1 MSDSILMVPLI
12 YKPQDAVI
20 RLLEQVL
27 EDAKR
32 GGTTSIAMVV
42 VNCNGSIQTP
52 CQGGQI
58 REMAQGVEKLGKDI
72 ADSYSQALECIGKYK
87 STV

>member
-1 MSDSILMVPLI
+1 MSDAILLVPPV
-12 YKPQDAVI
+12 YKADHAVI

-27 EDAKR
+27 EDARR
-32 GGTTSIAMVV
+32 GGTTSIAIIA
-42 VNCNGSIQTP
+42 VNCNGTIQTP

-58 REMAQGVEKLGKDI
+58 REIAQGVEKLRADI
-72 ADSYSQALECIGKYK
+72 AESYAQAVECVGKYK